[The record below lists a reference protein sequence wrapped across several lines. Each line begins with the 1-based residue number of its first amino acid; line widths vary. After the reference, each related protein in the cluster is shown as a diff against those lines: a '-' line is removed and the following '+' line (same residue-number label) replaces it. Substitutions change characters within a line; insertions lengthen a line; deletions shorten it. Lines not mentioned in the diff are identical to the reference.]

1 MEITANVEVEEII
14 KNTLHYFYRNMT
26 FESFEVV
33 CQEVFWSSNSTL
45 RDCMGLVIAEI
56 DDPSFI
62 FVIEKAIRNERI
74 PELKDDL
81 NKVLV
86 QLEEVE

>member
-1 MEITANVEVEEII
+1 MEIIANIEIEEII
-14 KNTLHYFYRNMT
+14 KNTLFYFHKNMT

-33 CQEVFWSSNSTL
+33 CQEAFWSSNSTI

-56 DDPSFI
+56 DDPAFI

-74 PELKDDL
+74 PELKEDL

-86 QLEEVE
+86 QLKKL